1 MPYGPATERQIATVV
16 AVCERYGQSSIIA
29 LSGVPATG
37 KSFVAAI
44 AAQRHAGE
52 PTRVKEIQFHPSF
65 TYEEFVEGLRIGA
78 DGAVQPVDGVFL
90 DWNQTA
96 EDDGELRYV
105 LLIEEL
111 TRANLSAV
119 LGELLTYVEHRE
131 RQFTTLF
138 SRRSINVARK
148 LTILATFNPIDRSA
162 IDIDGALLRRL
173 RIIDFPPDVDQLMEM
188 LRGNEVPDP
197 VIEKI
202 ADVFRACN
210 KQHETNYE
218 WLMPFGHGIFA
229 EVKNEGD
236 LHSLWHQRLR
246 RILYRPLLDPHP
258 FADTIAENYPWRK
271 AAEFRISV
279 PPEVRVV
286 LPAAEAPGDGA
297 VQA

>member
-1 MPYGPATERQIATVV
+1 MPYGPATERQIAAVV
-16 AVCERYGQSSIIA
+16 AACERYGQSSIIA

-138 SRRSINVARK
+138 SVAKK
-148 LTILATFNPIDRSA
+148 LTILATFNPVDRSA

-188 LRGNEVPDP
+188 LRGNEVPNH
-197 VIEKI
+197 VITKI
-202 ADVFRACN
+202 ADVFKACN
-210 KQHETNYE
+210 NQHETDFE

-229 EVKNEGD
+229 EVKSEGD
-236 LHSLWHQRLR
+236 LHSLWHQRLKR
-246 RILYRPLLDPHP
+246 LLYRPLLDPHP
-258 FADTIAENYPWRK
+258 FADTISAQYPWRE
-271 AAEFRISV
+271 AATFRLPV
-279 PPEVRVV
+279 PVEPNAV
-286 LPAAEAPGDGA
+286 PAAEALGDGSPRA
-297 VQA
+297 